1 MHTLRGRLT
10 AGLMAKAGR
19 VDHGAGQSQQ
29 GVQGSRKVT
38 AAAFGQV
45 EDVQTAAGED
55 LWARVIHDE
64 YDMGAHA

>member
-1 MHTLRGRLT
+1 MLG
-10 AGLMAKAGR
+10 
-19 VDHGAGQSQQ
+19 D
-29 GVQGSRKVT
+29 RKVT
-38 AAAFGQV
+38 AAAFDQV